1 MTQADGEDDK
11 VLSDEGE
18 GSGSGAPSGGGEEL
32 VFASLDDPHL
42 QPAARNPRRME
53 KVIAVSLVIGIIGF
67 AGLGAAYWQ
76 GATEGVMGLFLAV
89 GLFGMGFGV
98 AAWGKY
104 LMPQGPFVEERHDLA
119 GTRHEQEAF
128 EAAALGR
135 GQMVIARRGFLG
147 KLLGAGAA
155 IFAIVAAFPLLRSL
169 GPLPGKSLDRTSW
182 RKGSR
187 VVTVDGRPVK
197 ATDLEVGGILT
208 VFPEGHEGSAM
219 AQTVLIRVASAP
231 VVTMP
236 GRETWSPDGYLAYSK
251 ICTHAGCPVGLYEE
265 QSQQLLCPCHQS
277 LFDVLDGAVPVFG
290 PAPRPLPQLPLMVDS
305 AGYLRAQSDFNQPV
319 GPGFWE
325 RS

>member
-1 MTQADGEDDK
+1 MSEAGDRDRSTPESSSPVDDAAG
-11 VLSDEGE
+11 VE
-18 GSGSGAPSGGGEEL
+18 PSE
-32 VFASLDDPHL
+32 FASLDDPHL
-42 QPAARNPRRME
+42 QPAARNPERME
-53 KVIAVSLVIGIIGF
+53 KVIAASFVIGIIGF

-76 GATEGVMGLFLAV
+76 NAQPDLMGLCLAV
-89 GLFGMGFGV
+89 GLVAMGFGV

-104 LMPQGPFVEERHDLA
+104 LMPPGPFVEERHSLA
-119 GTRHEQEAF
+119 GTLQEQESF

-135 GQMVIARRGFLG
+135 GQLVIARRGFLG
-147 KLLGAGAA
+147 KLLGACAA
-155 IFAIVAAFPLLRSL
+155 IFATVAAFPLLRSL
-169 GPLPGKSLDRTSW
+169 GPLPGKSLDTTSW
-182 RKGSR
+182 RRGSK
-187 VVTVDGRPVK
+187 VVTADGRPVK
-197 ATDLEVGGILT
+197 ATDLEVGGLLT
-208 VFPEGHEGSAM
+208 VFPEGHEGSAT

-236 GRETWSPDGYLAYSK
+236 GRETWSPQGYLAFSK

-290 PAPRPLPQLPLMVDS
+290 PAPRPLPQLPLMIDS
-305 AGYLRAQSDFNQPV
+305 AGYLRAQSGFNQPV